1 MPRKRTDNLFLHSSG
16 QYAKRIG
23 NRVHYFG
30 RDEKEAHDR
39 WLNEKA
45 YLIAGRRPPQRGGES
60 AGIVELANVYHAE
73 MQRRLGLAKGG
84 VKQRHVTLVHA
95 TIRRFI
101 DLVGEE
107 CRPDDLTPLEWVQI
121 AERLFEPVP
130 RKNPVRGDVLGRQ
143 VKRRSVATVDGDIRR
158 IKAFLQW
165 CADAELCKPLRWK
178 LFKTGSDETP
188 ADRAAQ
194 AAEKFTG
201 FTKQEVRSLIE
212 SATVQFRPILLLALN
227 AGVGGFDIS
236 EIKLDNRP
244 KGNWFDLPRLKTG
257 TNRRI
262 YLWDETLDA
271 IRRYIV
277 WRGKAQKR
285 EDSDKLF
292 LTKTGRAWIE
302 TSESGT
308 KDSIGTTFRKLRIN
322 AGIRTGSFYDLRR
335 QFQSKA
341 SDSLDFPAVR
351 QVMGHAKRSRDM
363 SDRYTVQVSDERIKA
378 VCLYV
383 RDWVYND

>member
-1 MPRKRTDNLFLHSSG
+1 
-16 QYAKRIG
+16 
-23 NRVHYFG
+23 
-30 RDEKEAHDR
+30 
-39 WLNEKA
+39 
-45 YLIAGRRPPQRGGES
+45 
-60 AGIVELANVYHAE
+60 
-73 MQRRLGLAKGG
+73 
-84 VKQRHVTLVHA
+84 
-95 TIRRFI
+95 
-101 DLVGEE
+101 
-107 CRPDDLTPLEWVQI
+107 
-121 AERLFEPVP
+121 
-130 RKNPVRGDVLGRQ
+130 
-143 VKRRSVATVDGDIRR
+143 
-158 IKAFLQW
+158 
-165 CADAELCKPLRWK
+165 
-178 LFKTGSDETP
+178 
-188 ADRAAQ
+188 
-194 AAEKFTG
+194 
-201 FTKQEVRSLIE
+201 LIE

-322 AGIRTGSFYDLRR
+322 AGIRTGSFYYLRR